1 MRLNFYGKDSKA
13 AVLIAAMASFMFA
26 ACAAVYTES
35 EASFD
40 VRAIT
45 ASQRSNGG
53 VVKIIAAKKI
63 NNVEAWLGNNNW
75 LYITIPDTS
84 ISTLWLNRL
93 KKNLLVEKTE
103 FFRYAEAVQVTLKL
117 REKMDHVEI
126 IRYPDDNNIYIALF
140 EDKSRSE

>member
-1 MRLNFYGKDSKA
+1 MEKIRKPPFLSRPWRVLCSQHAPLFIQSRRPALTCVQLRPAKD
-13 AVLIAAMASFMFA
+13 
-26 ACAAVYTES
+26 T
-35 EASFD
+35 
-40 VRAIT
+40 
-45 ASQRSNGG
+45 NGG